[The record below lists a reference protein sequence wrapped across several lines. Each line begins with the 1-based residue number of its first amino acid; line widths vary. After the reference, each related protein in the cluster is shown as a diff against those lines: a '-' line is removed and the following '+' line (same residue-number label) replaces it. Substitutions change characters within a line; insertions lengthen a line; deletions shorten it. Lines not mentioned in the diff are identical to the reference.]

1 MNVVTKKQNPKNKNQ
16 KTKIKKTKTKN
27 TNFYIMRNKN
37 IKKIGDDYKIRK
49 CYQKI

>member
-1 MNVVTKKQNPKNKNQ
+1 MNVVNKKQNS
-16 KTKIKKTKTKN
+16 KTKNKN

-37 IKKIGDDYKIRK
+37 IKKIRHDYKIRK

>member
-16 KTKIKKTKTKN
+16 KTKPKN